1 MTSQLIALGV
11 LALSFFIATVRSVHM
26 GALTL
31 AAALAVGLA
40 AGQSVEDI
48 LGGFPVSVVL
58 LLLGVTYLF
67 GIARSNGTLEWI
79 VECVVR
85 RVGDR
90 PALLPWVFFAVSAG
104 MASLGS
110 PLAAIILGP
119 VALSFMDRTRR
130 DPVPMGIALVTGG
143 SAGGFAP
150 TSLFGI
156 ITVGVA
162 ERGGVDLSPA
172 LLFGFVLAVN
182 LVLLAAAMLIFRA
195 HKGAPQGPDS
205 PAETE
210 NSAASGSA
218 ASGSATLGPAET
230 GSSGTDRAETPG
242 RTGAGVATLT
252 APTVTAVDSAAFPG
266 ARPRRFQIATV
277 LALAALVLAVIG
289 LSVAG
294 IDANVGALALGIGVV
309 LSLLF
314 PAETASAAKD
324 IDWSTILLIVGVIT
338 YVGVLEHMG
347 AVSLLG
353 DYAKSLHT
361 PLIAALAICLMGAL
375 VSAFASTTGILG
387 ILVPLALP
395 LIAAGSLPA
404 TGLIIAVA
412 VSSSLVDSTP
422 FSTAGAAVVASTRE
436 ADKPRMS
443 RCLTRW
449 GLSMIVIGPVLTCG
463 VLIVPSLI

>member
-1 MTSQLIALGV
+1 MTSQLIALGI
-11 LALSFFIATVRSVHM
+11 LALAFFIASVRSVHM

-40 AGQSVEDI
+40 AGQSVQDI

-90 PALLPWVFFAVSAG
+90 PALLPWVFFGVSAG
-104 MASLGS
+104 IASLGS
-110 PLAAIILGP
+110 PLAAIILAP
-119 VALSFMDRTRR
+119 VALSFADRNRR
-130 DPVPMGIALVTGG
+130 DPVPMGIAVVTGG

-162 ERGGVDLSPA
+162 ERGGIDLNPA
-172 LLFGFVLAVN
+172 LLFGFVLAIN
-182 LVLLAAAMLIFRA
+182 LVLLAAATLIFRT
-195 HKGAPQGPDS
+195 HKAAPAGSDS
-205 PAETE
+205 PAESE
-210 NSAASGSA
+210 NPAGSGSA
-218 ASGSATLGPAET
+218 EP
-230 GSSGTDRAETPG
+230 GSSGSGRAGTPG
-242 RTGAGVATLT
+242 RTGTGVAVLT
-252 APTVTAVDSAAFPG
+252 APTATAVDSAASSG
-266 ARPRRFQIATV
+266 TRPSGFQIATV
-277 LALAALVLAVIG
+277 LAVAALVLAVIG

-314 PAETASAAKD
+314 PAETVSAAKN
-324 IDWSTILLIVGVIT
+324 IDWSTILLVGGVLT
-338 YVGVLEHMG
+338 YVGVLQHMG
-347 AVSLLG
+347 AVGLLG

-361 PLIAALAICLMGAL
+361 PLVAALTICLMGAL

-387 ILVPLALP
+387 ILIPLALP
-395 LIAAGSLPA
+395 LISAGSLPA
-404 TGLIIAVA
+404 AGLIIAVA
-412 VSSSLVDSTP
+412 VSCSLVDTTP
-422 FSTAGAAVVASTRE
+422 FSTAGAAAVASARE

-463 VLIVPSLI
+463 VLIAPGLI

>member
-1 MTSQLIALGV
+1 
-11 LALSFFIATVRSVHM
+11 
-26 GALTL
+26 
-31 AAALAVGLA
+31 
-40 AGQSVEDI
+40 
-48 LGGFPVSVVL
+48 
-58 LLLGVTYLF
+58 
-67 GIARSNGTLEWI
+67 
-79 VECVVR
+79 
-85 RVGDR
+85 
-90 PALLPWVFFAVSAG
+90 
-104 MASLGS
+104 
-110 PLAAIILGP
+110 
-119 VALSFMDRTRR
+119 
-130 DPVPMGIALVTGG
+130 MGIALVTGG

-162 ERGGVDLSPA
+162 ERGGIDLSPA

-182 LVLLAAAMLIFRA
+182 LVLLAAATLIFRA
-195 HKGAPQGPDS
+195 HKGAPQDRES
-205 PAETE
+205 PTETE
-210 NSAASGSA
+210 NSAAS
-218 ASGSATLGPAET
+218 GPAET
-230 GSSGTDRAETPG
+230 GSSGTDRADTPG

-252 APTVTAVDSAAFPG
+252 APALTAVDSAAFPG
-266 ARPRRFQIATV
+266 ARPRRIQIATV

-347 AVSLLG
+347 AVNLLG